1 MMAEHPILFNSDMVR
16 AILEGRKTQT
26 RRIIKPQPWVRRT
39 AIKLTLAYH
48 ICDDP
53 ILADVWYLSD
63 QNGDTS
69 PLGKCPY
76 GKPGDVLVVKEG
88 YRIRSCVS
96 RGKNSVVRGYY
107 TADDRRFKIQLTDA
121 EYSRWNARKK
131 PFDRTPGR
139 FMYKS
144 LARLKPVVKS
154 VRVERVQDISEAD
167 CIAEGIEESTV
178 HGLPAFYLYD
188 GRAHWTADPRE
199 SFQTIWDFINAKRGY
214 GWDKNPWVWVIEFE
228 RLT

>member
-1 MMAEHPILFNSDMVR
+1 
-16 AILEGRKTQT
+16 
-26 RRIIKPQPWVRRT
+26 
-39 AIKLTLAYH
+39 
-48 ICDDP
+48 
-53 ILADVWYLSD
+53 
-63 QNGDTS
+63 
-69 PLGKCPY
+69 
-76 GKPGDVLVVKEG
+76 
-88 YRIRSCVS
+88 
-96 RGKNSVVRGYY
+96 
-107 TADDRRFKIQLTDA
+107 
-121 EYSRWNARKK
+121 
-131 PFDRTPGR
+131 
-139 FMYKS
+139 MYKS

-154 VRVERVQDISEAD
+154 VRVERVQDISEAN